1 MRKPKPQM
9 RMRCASNFLVTTMTM
24 IEENN
29 HTKILYWSENG
40 SSFVIEN
47 QELFFKMLPKYF
59 KTKNYSSFVRQLNMY
74 DFHKMKNEKGFHE
87 FKHPLFKRGHP
98 ELLSQIQ
105 RKVND
110 QHKSDSD
117 IKKDNHFTEPSAKES
132 VMQSN
137 AVQNLMKDYEERK
150 AEYEKKIT
158 KLLFLLFTVGCDES
172 KLKDI
177 KPLFEELSSE
187 VTEDGKAEQLKGFLF
202 QASKLIFDKQK
213 KTNIDTVLKQI
224 SPDGFRI
231 LFDSNSNAI
240 NGDHTIVVPQTH
252 SVEGSVKGRESN
264 QSFHFGF
271 IENSNMMSPLRTNFN
286 HPFPQIELSESG
298 SILDR
303 GNFSRD
309 KKFESILPTPKN
321 ERFSF

>member
-1 MRKPKPQM
+1 MKKPKVQT
-9 RMRCASNFLVTTMTM
+9 RSRCASNFLVTTMTM

-29 HTKILYWSENG
+29 HTKIIHWSDNG

-47 QELFFKMLPKYF
+47 QELFFKLLPKYF

-74 DFHKMKNEKGFHE
+74 DFHKIKNEKGFHE
-87 FKHPLFKRGHP
+87 FKHPLFVRGHP
-98 ELLSQIQ
+98 ELLNQIQ

-110 QHKSDSD
+110 QVKSDSD
-117 IKKDNHFTEPSAKES
+117 VKKDNPQTEPSSKES

-137 AVQNLMKDYEERK
+137 VVQNLMKEYEDRK

-158 KLLFLLFTVGCDES
+158 KLLFLLFTIGCDES

-187 VTEDGKAEQLKGFLF
+187 PNEDGKVDQLKSFLH
-202 QASKLIFDKQK
+202 QASKLFFDKHK

-231 LFDSNSNAI
+231 LFDSSTNGI

-252 SVEGSVKGRESN
+252 SVEGSVRGRESN
-264 QSFHFGF
+264 HSFHFGF
-271 IENSNMMSPLRTNFN
+271 IENSNMMSPLRSNFN
-286 HPFPQIELSESG
+286 HSFPHIELSENG

-309 KKFESILPTPKN
+309 KKFESTLPTPKN
-321 ERFSF
+321 ERFTF